1 MSQAKKGDNVKI
13 HYTGSLKDG
22 TVFDSSLE
30 RDPLEFSLGQGMV
43 IEGFENAVEGMAVG
57 DTKTVEIPP
66 DQGYGQHNPEM
77 VITVEKRQMPPD
89 IVPEIGMMLEVNLE
103 NGGKA
108 HVTVTKLEDEVIT
121 LDGNHPLAGKDLIFE
136 LNLVEIA

>member
-1 MSQAKKGDNVKI
+1 MSQAKKGDKVKI

-30 RDPLEFSLGQGMV
+30 REPLEFSLGQGMV

-57 DTKTVEIPP
+57 DTKTVEIAPE
-66 DQGYGQHNPEM
+66 QGYGPHNPEM
-77 VITVEKRQMPPD
+77 VITVEKKQMPPD
-89 IVPEIGMMLEVNLE
+89 IAPEIGMMLEVNLE

-108 HVTVTKLEDEVIT
+108 HVTVTAIEDETLT
-121 LDGNHPLAGKDLIFE
+121 LDGNHPLAGKDLVFE
-136 LNLVEIA
+136 LNLVEVS